1 MRRRGKS
8 RWRTPAY
15 AFVLPGLVVFTMVMV
30 YPTVRALFISL
41 HEWNIAPG
49 AESPFVGLANYVKAV
64 KDPVFWRSF
73 QNGGIY
79 MLVTVPLQIALGL
92 VAALLLDAKLRGRT
106 IFRTLIYIPV
116 ITSWVIS
123 SLLFRYLFGAGSG
136 PINAFLVDV
145 TGVIS
150 EPIAWLGSRWTAL
163 VAICALGVWK
173 GVGWAMLIFLAALQ
187 AVPVELHE
195 AAAVDGAGGWQRLR
209 NVTLPSIRRTLTF
222 VTVLSI
228 IGGFNVF
235 ISVYLMTG
243 GGPADQTQ
251 VPITYLYRQAFS
263 FLDFGYGSAISFM
276 LTVLVFGVATAQL
289 WLSNRTESEGPA

>member
-1 MRRRGKS
+1 
-8 RWRTPAY
+8 
-15 AFVLPGLVVFTMVMV
+15 
-30 YPTVRALFISL
+30 
-41 HEWNIAPG
+41 
-49 AESPFVGLANYVKAV
+49 
-64 KDPVFWRSF
+64 
-73 QNGGIY
+73 
-79 MLVTVPLQIALGL
+79 
-92 VAALLLDAKLRGRT
+92 
-106 IFRTLIYIPV
+106 
-116 ITSWVIS
+116 
-123 SLLFRYLFGAGSG
+123 
-136 PINAFLVDV
+136 DV

-150 EPIAWLGSRWTAL
+150 EPISWLGSRWTAL

-289 WLSNRTESEGPA
+289 WLGNRTESEGPA